1 MSYIGTNDQVVN
13 VLLRKVL
20 TADNYSIFNAG
31 LEFWDNQWEWGAVLR
46 LSIDHLLSTMC
57 GSVVVNRWHCANNSD
72 DSMEAAAWL

>member
-31 LEFWDNQWEWGAVLR
+31 LEFSDN
-46 LSIDHLLSTMC
+46 
-57 GSVVVNRWHCANNSD
+57 
-72 DSMEAAAWL
+72 